1 MMLNDKEYTFATP
14 VPENWRDFNKA
25 RNYLQENVE
34 FRFTKPE
41 AEAIM
46 NIINAR
52 WSDFAGK
59 DAIVIEV
66 EGYKCLT
73 YITDAFKPIEC
84 ADKVFPFEGSRTYPM
99 QFVEKKISFKR
110 W

>member
-1 MMLNDKEYTFATP
+1 MILENNEYTFAIS
-14 VPENWRDFNKA
+14 VPEDWEEFD
-25 RNYLQENVE
+25 ENGYTMQVILE
-34 FRFTKPE
+34 SRFTQQE

-46 NIINAR
+46 SIIESHF
-52 WSDFAGK
+52 SDFAGE

-73 YITDAFKPIEC
+73 YITDEFTPIEC
-84 ADKVFPFEGSRTYPM
+84 SDKVFPFEERKTYPM
-99 QFVEKKISFKR
+99 QFIEKKINFKR

>member
-1 MMLNDKEYTFATP
+1 MILNNNEYTFAIY
-14 VPENWRDFNKA
+14 VPRYWCDFDRA
-25 RNYLQENVE
+25 RSNLQKEVE
-34 FRFTKPE
+34 LSFTQPE

-46 NIINAR
+46 NIIESR
-52 WSDFAGK
+52 WSDFTNK

-73 YITDAFKPIEC
+73 YITNKFEPIEC

-99 QFVEKKISFKR
+99 QFIEKKINFKR